1 MHTIERVLH
10 RRGLVVVSPDVS
22 VLEVARRMTDERV
35 GAAVVVD
42 GDALA
47 GIFSERDLMARVV
60 APERDPASTPVAEV
74 MTRPVVTAELGE
86 TVSACEQKMRRAGC
100 RHLPV
105 VADGR
110 VIAMLSIR
118 DLLSDE
124 IEEQVAEN
132 RELRAYLHQTPL
144 GAV

>member
-1 MHTIERVLH
+1 MHTIERVLQS
-10 RRGLVVVSPDVS
+10 RGLVVVSPEAS
-22 VLEVARRMTDERV
+22 VLEVARYMSEQHV
-35 GAAVVVD
+35 GAAVVLCE
-42 GDALA
+42 GALV

-60 APERDPASTPVAEV
+60 AHERDPARTPVGEV
-74 MTRPVVTAELGE
+74 MTRNVVTAELGE
-86 TVSACEQKMRRAGC
+86 TVAACEQKMRRAGC

-144 GAV
+144 EL